1 MNTLWID
8 EFGFPNHFWPRKQY
22 IFEKDEEGL
31 LKGYVVSQFWG
42 DKKRECGFE
51 SHLTEIS
58 AKKRR
63 DTGKDAG
70 RWRRPSY
77 FEKSAY

>member
-1 MNTLWID
+1 MN
-8 EFGFPNHFWPRKQY
+8 K
-22 IFEKDEEGL
+22 GL
-31 LKGYVVSQFWG
+31 CSVMMKWNGGELQNI
-42 DKKRECGFE
+42 KRECGFE

-77 FEKSAY
+77 FEKSE